1 MSVTAQV
8 LVQAAKQE
16 IREIGLE
23 SAGELPQPANAL
35 ILDVREPE
43 EFQRGAIPGAIN
55 IPRGL
60 LEFRIG
66 SLPQLQDPSTATLV
80 YCQSGGRSALAA
92 QTLQRMGYTNVV
104 SLAGGYAAWEAAR

>member
-1 MSVTAQV
+1 MSVTAQM

-16 IREIGLE
+16 IREVGLE
-23 SAGELPQPANAL
+23 SAGESLQPATTV

-55 IPRGL
+55 VPRGL

-66 SLPQLQDPSTATLV
+66 SLPQLQDPATGTLV

-104 SLAGGYAAWEAAR
+104 SLAGGYAAWEAAQ

>member
-1 MSVTAQV
+1 MPVTAQM

-16 IREIGLE
+16 IREVDLE
-23 SAGELPQPANAL
+23 NAGDLLQPANAL

-43 EFQRGAIPGAIN
+43 EYQRGAIPGAIN

-66 SLPQLQDPSTATLV
+66 SLPQDPSTATLV
-80 YCQSGGRSALAA
+80 YCQSGGRAALAA
-92 QTLQRMGYTNVV
+92 QTLQRMGYINVV
-104 SLAGGYAAWEAAR
+104 SLAGGYAAWEAAQ